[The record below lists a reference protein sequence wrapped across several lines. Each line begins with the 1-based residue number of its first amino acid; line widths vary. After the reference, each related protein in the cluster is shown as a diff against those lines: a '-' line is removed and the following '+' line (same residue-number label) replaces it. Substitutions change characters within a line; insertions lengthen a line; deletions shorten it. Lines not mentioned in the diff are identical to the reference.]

1 MKKSKSMEV
10 VEVLPYGLRDLA
22 LFPTLLTLGTTLA
35 TFVIALFHGPEM
47 YSLAAGFVLGLS
59 IIFYSVTFVIGG
71 LGLMIPAVLRRA
83 GRWAGRLRGRHRAPG
98 SALWDDWVDGP

>member
-1 MKKSKSMEV
+1 MKKSKLIVIDEA
-10 VEVLPYGLRDLA
+10 LPHGLGDMV
-22 LFPTLLTLGTTLA
+22 LFPTLLTVGTALVS
-35 TFVIALFHGPEM
+35 FIIALVHGPQM

-59 IIFYSVTFVIGG
+59 AIFFSVTFVVGG

-83 GRWAGRLRGRHRAPG
+83 CRWAARRRGRQLAPG